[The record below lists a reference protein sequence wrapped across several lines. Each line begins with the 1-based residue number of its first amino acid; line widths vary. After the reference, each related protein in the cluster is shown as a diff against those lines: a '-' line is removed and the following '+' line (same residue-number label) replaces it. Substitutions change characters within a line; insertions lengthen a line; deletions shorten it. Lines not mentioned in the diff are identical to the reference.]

1 MTDQVDYFFDDV
13 EIIGQGVMASG
24 IATLCASCPDVDKS
38 QFYVESIEFYG
49 PDTFN
54 RETGV
59 VKKEPNITIH
69 RKQIEEKRAALQE
82 FTLQE
87 AIFWHV
93 AQLLEKDE
101 SAQEVWDSHT
111 WEYD

>member
-1 MTDQVDYFFDDV
+1 MTDQVEYFFDEV
-13 EIIGQGVMASG
+13 EIIGQGVIASG

-49 PDTFN
+49 PATFN
-54 RETGV
+54 RETGRIERAPV
-59 VKKEPNITIH
+59 PNITIH

-82 FTLQE
+82 LTLQE

-93 AQLLEKDE
+93 AQLLEKDV
-101 SAQEVWDSHT
+101 SAQEAWDSQT
-111 WEYD
+111 EE

>member
-1 MTDQVDYFFDDV
+1 MTREATYYFEEL
-13 EIIGQGVMASG
+13 EIMGQGVMAWG
-24 IATLCASCPDVDKS
+24 EAVLRASCPDVDKS
-38 QFYVESIEFYG
+38 RFYVESV
-49 PDTFN
+49 TFDGRLSHN
-54 RETGV
+54 PETG
-59 VKKEPNITIH
+59 KLQPEPGITIH

-82 FTLQE
+82 LTLQE

-101 SAQEVWDSHT
+101 SAQEAWDSHT